1 MRITKHYFII
11 KSIFDFE
18 SQNLP
23 FLGQRIDLLL
33 TSLSLQKPFFFLTTD
48 TCA

>member
-23 FLGQRIDLLL
+23 FSVKGLIYY
-33 TSLSLQKPFFFLTTD
+33 
-48 TCA
+48 